1 MLREKK
7 KLVLKLLSWLM
18 LLSVMSSQ
26 LAAQSMYYSKHN
38 TNVFKPGDGIRVR
51 VWQLVV
57 SPNGESSPAS
67 QLSGDYT
74 IDGNGFAL
82 FPIIGKLKVTGMNP
96 DRLTQLLTERYS
108 PYLRDPI
115 IYIEPLMRV
124 ILQGAFNQPGAYRIV
139 PTGSLWELVELAGG
153 PTTTCDLKKMR
164 VERGGKVVMKN
175 VLGQFERGYSIQDIG
190 LRSGDQLI
198 APEHSK
204 ISFREVRNTLTFIMT
219 SVLLF
224 YQISNYSDGK

>member
-1 MLREKK
+1 MFQKNK
-7 KLVLKLLSWLM
+7 SLVPM
-18 LLSVMSSQ
+18 LLLCLMIMAILGTQ
-26 LAAQSMYYSKHN
+26 LAAQSMYYSKRK
-38 TNVFKPGDGIRVR
+38 TDVFKPGDGIRVR
-51 VWQLVV
+51 VWQLMV

-67 QLSGDYT
+67 QLTGDYT

-82 FPIIGKLKVTGMNP
+82 FPIIGKLKVTGMKP
-96 DRLTQLLTERYS
+96 DRLTQVLTERYS

-115 IYIEPLMRV
+115 FYIEPLMRV

-164 VERGGKVVMKN
+164 VERGGKVVIKN
-175 VLGQFERGYSIQDIG
+175 VLGQFERGYSIQDTG

-224 YQISNYSDGK
+224 YQISNYSSGK